1 MSIGTTAN
9 ILIKN
14 INFKEIIKPI
24 LGLFLKPDEPVPPI
38 DPMTILTGVPKNPG
52 LSPRKTASIIIARQ
66 TEAGAP
72 FGALPSG
79 ADNVAEKMEIIRVQE
94 IFKALQQ
101 EARITVVTP
110 PGILVQGTA
119 ISPVGP
125 LPVVGTTSSP
135 AHIGFAAIQ

>member
-1 MSIGTTAN
+1 MNIGSIIN
-9 ILIKN
+9 IASKS

-24 LGLFLKPDEPVPPI
+24 VGAFAIPDEPVPPV
-38 DPMTILTGVPKNPG
+38 DPATILTGAPKNPG
-52 LSPRKTASIIIARQ
+52 LSPRKTASTIIARQ

-72 FGALPSG
+72 FGPLPSG

-101 EARITVVTP
+101 EGRITVVIP

-125 LPVVGTTSSP
+125 LPVIGTTTSP
-135 AHIGFAAIQ
+135 AHIGFAIIQ